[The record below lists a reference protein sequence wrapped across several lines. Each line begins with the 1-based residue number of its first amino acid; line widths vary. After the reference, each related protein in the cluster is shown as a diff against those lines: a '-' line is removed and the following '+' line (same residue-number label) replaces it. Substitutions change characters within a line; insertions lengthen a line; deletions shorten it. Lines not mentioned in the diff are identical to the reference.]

1 MPDPILALDFGTSNS
16 AAAIHENGKAR
27 IIPLESGSET
37 LPSAIFLDF
46 DGREML
52 LGEAAIA
59 ALVDGREGRFMRA
72 LKSVVGTPLFHEKR
86 QFLNERR
93 TLSEIVTEFIA
104 KVRQRAEDITGQK
117 FHRVLAGRPVRFHH
131 RDAAR
136 NARAGDDL
144 ASCLRHAGFDEIT
157 FMFEPEA
164 AALAAAGD
172 EHGIGLIVD
181 IGGGTS
187 DFSVFQRTDTS
198 FSILASHGI
207 RLGGTDFDRSLSL
220 DHVMPLF
227 GKGTNLRAEMGSAKH
242 TAPNAIFHDLS
253 TWARIPFLYSPQTRR
268 DVARMVKVAE
278 EPEKLR
284 RLATVLEDELGHDV
298 AFAVERGK
306 IAANETSGEGSIGLE
321 MIERDLSVPLS
332 RQAMTGSLSQGATE
346 IAAAALAC
354 IDEAGIAPDQ
364 VDRVVLVGGSS
375 LMSGVAGAIAD
386 ALPGARIERG
396 NAFTAIIDGLALAT
410 AKT

>member
-1 MPDPILALDFGTSNS
+1 MTDPILALDFGTSNS
-16 AAAIHENGKAR
+16 AVAILKDGAAR
-27 IIPLESGSET
+27 IIPMETGAQT
-37 LPSAIFLDF
+37 LPSAIFLDY
-46 DGREML
+46 DSREML

-72 LKSVVGTPLFHEKR
+72 LKSVLGTPLFHEKR

-93 TLSEIVTEFIA
+93 ALAEIVTDFLTRI
-104 KVRQRAEDITGQK
+104 RQRAEDATGLR
-117 FHRVLAGRPVRFHH
+117 FRRVLAGRPVRFHH

-136 NARAGDDL
+136 DAQAAADL
-144 ASCLRHAGFDEIT
+144 EACLRAAGFDEVT

-172 EHGIGLIVD
+172 APGTGLIVD

-187 DFSVFQRTDTS
+187 DFSVFHRSDDGIG
-198 FSILASHGI
+198 ILASHGI

-220 DHVMPLF
+220 DHVMPLL
-227 GKGTNLRAEMGSAKH
+227 GMGTELRAEMGPDRH
-242 TAPNAIFHDLS
+242 VAPRAIFHDLS

-268 DVARMVKVAE
+268 EVARMIKVAV

-284 RLATVLEDELGHDV
+284 RLGTVLEDELGHDV

-306 IAANETSGEGSIGLE
+306 IATNGRQAEGAIELG
-321 MIERDLSVPLS
+321 MIERGLSAPLGE
-332 RQAMTGSLSQGATE
+332 QALALSLEQGASD
-346 IAAAALAC
+346 IAAAAMTC
-354 IDEAGIAPDQ
+354 IEMAGIPPEQ
-364 VDRVVLVGGSS
+364 VDRLVLVGGSS
-375 LMSGVAGAIAD
+375 LMTGVSD
-386 ALPGARIERG
+386 AVSQSLPGARIETG

-410 AKT
+410 ARG